1 MEGFLGK
8 PAAQAQSL
16 MCVHGKV
23 KVEKE
28 THEISHKGEE
38 VTSILCGTECVG
50 GEKLANWREALRDSL
65 CFF

>member
-50 GEKLANWREALRDSL
+50 GDKIS
-65 CFF
+65 